1 MLYAGRVLEQGL
13 TDEELDPPFHPYWR
27 RLISS
32 VPEMRIGWVE
42 DTMKKHEM
50 AIGIARGV
58 EITAQGCLFYNRYPI
73 EALLKQL

>member
-13 TDEELDPPFHPYWR
+13 TDEELDPP
-27 RLISS
+27 LSS
-32 VPEMRIGWVE
+32 LLASVDQFGARNAHWLGRSCDEKR
-42 DTMKKHEM
+42 EM

-58 EITAQGCLFYNRYPI
+58 EITAQDCLFYNRYPI